1 MSIESELQALAA
13 PIAGENPCGASLE
26 DTQLLA
32 SFDGYRLF
40 GQSIAIPETDWRALK
55 DAALEALA
63 QSKDLRLLTN
73 YSAAVL
79 RTDGW
84 SGFLGSLHVA
94 AGWMKEYFAQTY
106 PVTEEDGIL
115 RKNALSCFA
124 DRFAIVDGIR
134 RTPIIENKQLGR
146 FALRDVELATG
157 KLTPTETDTAVP
169 TESEVT
175 AALTASPLEDLQ
187 KLEAQFAQ
195 AIADL
200 QAIDAAMRDFGGA
213 AASPDF
219 NPLQDSLGTVRKL
232 LRDQLDARGGES
244 GESAGDGAGVE
255 GEGGGGGGG
264 KGVGGI
270 KSRQDAIRAIDI
282 VAAYFRQ
289 NEPSSPVPLFLD
301 RAKNLI
307 GKSFM
312 DILQDVA
319 PEGVATA
326 KQVGGIKDD
335 QG

>member
-1 MSIESELQALAA
+1 MSIESELQSLTG
-13 PIAGENPCGASLE
+13 PIAGENPCGANLE

-32 SFDGYRLF
+32 SFDAYRLF
-40 GQSIAIPETDWRALK
+40 GQSVALPETDWRALK
-55 DAALEALA
+55 LAALDALA
-63 QSKDLRLLTN
+63 QSKDLRLLTH
-73 YSAAVL
+73 YSAATL
-79 RTDGW
+79 RLDGW
-84 SGFLGSLHVA
+84 AGFLGSLGIA
-94 AGWMKEYFAQTY
+94 AEWLKQYWSTAY
-106 PVTEEDGIL
+106 PLVDEDAIL

-146 FALRDVELATG
+146 FTLRDFELATG
-157 KLTPTETDTAVP
+157 KLAPTETDTTLP
-169 TESEVT
+169 TESELT
-175 AALTASPLEDLQ
+175 AALTASPLEELQ
-187 KLEAQFAQ
+187 TLEGRFAS
-195 AIADL
+195 AIGSL

-219 NPLQDSLGTVRKL
+219 NPLQDSLGTIRKL
-232 LRDQLDARGGES
+232 LRDQLEIRGAAS
-244 GESAGDGAGVE
+244 GESAAQGDGVE
-255 GEGGGGGGG
+255 GEGGGTG
-264 KGVGGI
+264 KAVGGI
-270 KSRQDAIRAIDI
+270 KSRQDAVRAIDI

-326 KQVGGIKDD
+326 KQVGGIKDE
-335 QG
+335 